1 MIIKGMRGP
10 LTICDNDTTR
20 MMNSIITLGV
30 ILLDLVLMEGLDLA
44 GIRILS
50 SGGSQKTT
58 MDLLDSR
65 RYLSTREQIQSQS
78 VR

>member
-1 MIIKGMRGP
+1 MIIKGTRGP

-50 SGGSQKTT
+50 SGGSQKTM

-65 RYLSTREQIQSQS
+65 RSPSTREQIQSQS